1 MGFFCGKIECNFPVG
16 IKDDMKMNKQPQN
29 AVLIVVDVQNGFT
42 PGGNLAVADAD
53 IIIPTINQLAGCFE
67 NVVLTQDWHPD
78 NHISFAANHLGK
90 QPFETIELDYGPQ
103 VLWPKHCVKG
113 TQDAEFHPDLNI
125 PTAQL
130 IIRKG
135 FHAHIDS
142 YSAFMEADHATMTGL
157 TSYLKERGIDT
168 VYVVG
173 IATDFCVAWTALDAV
188 KQGFKTL
195 VVEDACKGIDLN
207 GSLEHAWQTMQRQGV
222 VRIQSTDLLSK
233 H

>member
-16 IKDDMKMNKQPQN
+16 IEDDMKMNKQPQN

-53 IIIPTINQLAGCFE
+53 RIIPTINQLAGCFE
-67 NVVLTQDWHPD
+67 NVVLTQDWHPA
-78 NHISFAANHLGK
+78 NHISFAANHLDK
-90 QPFETIELDYGPQ
+90 QPFETIELDYGQQ
-103 VLWPKHCVKG
+103 VLWPKHCVQG

-135 FHAHIDS
+135 FHSHIDS
-142 YSAFMEADHATMTGL
+142 YSAFIEADHSTTTGL
-157 TSYLKERGIDT
+157 TGYLKERGIDT

-207 GSLEHAWQTMQRQGV
+207 GSLEQAWQTMQQQGV
-222 VRIQSTDLLSK
+222 IRIQSNDLLSEF
-233 H
+233 